1 MSRHSFFASVGVLV
15 CALALALGACR
26 SRAAAKDTLPV
37 DPAELHLDDII
48 APPPSEDA
56 ATVNAELAEL
66 HRIEQRRTKAEVTA
80 AQADEKQEDMF
91 AFHTVLGEQ
100 FSAANLPLTA
110 ALSAEIHDEE
120 NAATSALKSEF
131 RRPRPYQLDHTLH
144 PVCGTTSQP
153 NSYPSG
159 HSTTGY
165 LEAFALAE
173 MIPEK
178 RQEILGRAADF
189 AYNRMV
195 CGVHYPSDLVAGRET
210 AYALFGALMAT
221 PEFRS
226 QLAVARAEVRG
237 KLGLQQDG
245 TAVMH
250 FEVKPR

>member
-1 MSRHSFFASVGVLV
+1 MSRRSFFASAGVLV
-15 CALALALGACR
+15 CVLAVALGVFHYHVF
-26 SRAAAKDTLPV
+26 AKGDLPV

-48 APPPSEDA
+48 APPPPEDSA
-56 ATVNAELAEL
+56 AVKAELAEL
-66 HRIEQRRTKAEVTA
+66 HRIEQTRTKAEVAA

-100 FSAANLPLTA
+100 FNAANLPLTA

-131 RRPRPYQLDHTLH
+131 RRPRPYQFDRTLH

-173 MIPEK
+173 MVPEK
-178 RQEILGRAADF
+178 RQEILDRAADF
-189 AYNRMV
+189 AHNRMV
-195 CGVHYPSDLVAGRET
+195 CGVHYPSDLAAGQET

-226 QLAVARAEVRG
+226 QLAAARVEVRG
-237 KLGLQQDG
+237 ELGL
-245 TAVMH
+245 
-250 FEVKPR
+250 K